1 MNEIY
6 AKFFEFLEI
15 GDNHPTVVMGVL
27 NLSPESFYKGSVYE
41 DAKKIELATKNMIDN
56 GAAILDLGG
65 RSTAPWSE
73 KITIEEEI
81 NRMESAM
88 NIVCKIIPDNLILS
102 IDTQYRRVAQRALE
116 ISTKFK
122 KKIIVNDVSCLK
134 TDPGLGDFVVENDLP
149 IILMILMASKEVPGD
164 LLTIDEIKSE
174 FNKTI
179 ELLGRKGYDRKK
191 IILDP
196 GIGKWVDKKTP
207 EFDMKIIGNLG
218 KLRSLNK
225 PILVALRS
233 LNKPILVAISRK
245 SFIGAILN
253 ITEPEK
259 RLNGTLSA
267 TSIAIYKGA
276 HIIRTHDVNQQLTEI
291 IKIAEEIRKIE

>member
-6 AKFFEFLEI
+6 AKFYDFLEI
-15 GDNHPTVVMGVL
+15 GDNYPTIVMGVL
-27 NLSPESFYKGSVYE
+27 NLSPESFYKGSVY
-41 DAKKIELATKNMIDN
+41 DNAKKIDFATRNMIDN
-56 GAAILDLGG
+56 GAAILDLGA

-88 NIVCKIIPDNLILS
+88 NIICKIIPDNIILS
-102 IDTQYRRVAQRALE
+102 IDTQYRRVAQRAME

-122 KKIIVNDVSCLK
+122 KKIIVNDVSCLN
-134 TDPGLGDFVVENDLP
+134 TDPGLGDFVTENNIP
-149 IILMILMASKEVPGD
+149 IILMASKEVPGD
-164 LLTIDEIKSE
+164 LLSLDDIKRE
-174 FNKTI
+174 FNITI
-179 ELLGRKGYDRKK
+179 ELLESKGYDVKK

-196 GIGKWVDKKTP
+196 GIGRWVDKKTP
-207 EFDMKIIGNLG
+207 EIDLKIIGNLH

-225 PILVALRS
+225 PILVA
-233 LNKPILVAISRK
+233 VSRK

-253 ITEPEK
+253 ISEPEK

-267 TSIAIYKGA
+267 TSIATYKGA

-291 IKIAEEIRKIE
+291 IKIAEEIRKNE

>member
-6 AKFFEFLEI
+6 AKFFDFLEI
-15 GDNHPTVVMGVL
+15 GDNYPTIVMGVL
-27 NLSPESFYKGSVYE
+27 NLSPESFYKGSVY
-41 DAKKIELATKNMIDN
+41 DSAKKIEFATRNMINN
-56 GAAILDLGG
+56 GAAILDLGA

-81 NRMESAM
+81 NRMESAL
-88 NIVCKIIPDNLILS
+88 NLVCKIIPNNIILS

-116 ISTKFK
+116 ISAKFK
-122 KKIIVNDVSCLK
+122 KKIMVNDVSCLK

-149 IILMILMASKEVPGD
+149 IILMASKEIPGD
-164 LLTIDEIKSE
+164 LLTTDEIRHE
-174 FNKTI
+174 FSKTI
-179 ELLGRKGYDRKK
+179 ELLELKGYDGKK
-191 IILDP
+191 IIIDP
-196 GIGKWVDKKTP
+196 GIGRWVDKKTP
-207 EFDMKIIGNLG
+207 EFDLKIIGNLD
-218 KLRSLNK
+218 KLH
-225 PILVALRS
+225 S

-259 RLNGTLSA
+259 RLNGSLSA
-267 TSIAIYKGA
+267 TAIATYKGA

-291 IKIAEEIRKIE
+291 IKIAEEIRKNK

>member
-6 AKFFEFLEI
+6 AKFFDFLEI
-15 GDNHPTVVMGVL
+15 GDNFPTIIIGVL
-27 NLSPESFYKGSVYE
+27 NLSPESFYKGSVYDNAIKLE
-41 DAKKIELATKNMIDN
+41 IATKSMIKN
-56 GAAILDLGG
+56 GATILDLGA

-73 KITIEEEI
+73 KITLEEEI

-88 NIVCKIIPDNLILS
+88 NTVCKIIPDNIILS

-116 ISTKFK
+116 ISAKFK

-134 TDPGLGDFVVENDLP
+134 TDPGLGDFVAENDLP
-149 IILMILMASKEVPGD
+149 IILMASEEVPGD
-164 LLTIDEIKSE
+164 LLTIDEIRSE

-179 ELLGRKGYDRKK
+179 KILERKGYDGKK
-191 IILDP
+191 IIIDP
-196 GIGKWVDKKTP
+196 GIGRWVDKKTP
-207 EFDMKIIGNLG
+207 EFDLKIIGNLD
-218 KLRSLNK
+218 K
-225 PILVALRS
+225 LRS

-245 SFIGAILN
+245 SFIGATLN

-267 TSIAIYKGA
+267 TAIATYKGA

-291 IKIAEEIRKIE
+291 IKIAEEIRKNE

>member
-6 AKFFEFLEI
+6 AKFFDFLEI
-15 GDNHPTVVMGVL
+15 GDNYPTIVMGVL
-27 NLSPESFYKGSVYE
+27 NLSPESFYKGSVYD
-41 DAKKIELATKNMIDN
+41 DAKKLELAIRSMINN
-56 GAAILDLGG
+56 GAAVLDLGA

-88 NIVCKIIPDNLILS
+88 NIVCKMIPKNIILS

-116 ISTKFK
+116 ISAKFK
-122 KKIIVNDVSCLK
+122 KKIIINDVSCLK
-134 TDPGLGDFVVENDLP
+134 TDPDLGDFVAEHDLP
-149 IILMILMASKEVPGD
+149 IILMASKDVPGD
-164 LLTIDEIKSE
+164 LLTIDEIQHEFTKS
-174 FNKTI
+174 I
-179 ELLGRKGYDRKK
+179 ELLEQKSYDGKK
-191 IILDP
+191 LILDP

-207 EFDMKIIGNLG
+207 EYDLKIIGNLS
-218 KLRSLNK
+218 K
-225 PILVALRS
+225 LRS

-245 SFIGAILN
+245 SFIGATLN
-253 ITEPEK
+253 VPDPEK

-267 TSIAIYKGA
+267 TAIAVYKGA

-291 IKIAEEIRKIE
+291 IKMAEEIRKNE

>member
-1 MNEIY
+1 
-6 AKFFEFLEI
+6 
-15 GDNHPTVVMGVL
+15 MGVL
-27 NLSPESFYKGSVYE
+27 NLSPESFYKGSVY
-41 DAKKIELATKNMIDN
+41 DSAKKIEIASKNMIDN
-56 GAAILDLGG
+56 GVAILDLGA

-81 NRMESAM
+81 NRMELAM
-88 NIVCKIIPDNLILS
+88 NIVCKIIPNNLILS

-134 TDPGLGDFVVENDLP
+134 TDPGLGDFVTENDLP
-149 IILMILMASKEVPGD
+149 IILMASKEVPGD
-164 LLTIDEIKSE
+164 LLTIDDIKSE

-196 GIGKWVDKKTP
+196 GIGRWVDKKTP
-207 EFDMKIIGNLG
+207 EFDVKIIGNLD
-218 KLRSLNK
+218 KLRSLD
-225 PILVALRS
+225 
-233 LNKPILVAISRK
+233 KPILVAISRK
-245 SFIGAILN
+245 SFIGTILN

-267 TSIAIYKGA
+267 TAIAIYKGA
-276 HIIRTHDVNQQLTEI
+276 HIIRTHDVNQQLTEV
-291 IKIAEEIRKIE
+291 IKIAEEIRKNE

>member
-6 AKFFEFLEI
+6 AKFFDFLEI
-15 GDNHPTVVMGVL
+15 GDNYPTIVMGVL
-27 NLSPESFYKGSVYE
+27 NLSPESFYKGSVY
-41 DAKKIELATKNMIDN
+41 DNAKKIEFATKNMIDN
-56 GAAILDLGG
+56 GAALLDLGA

-88 NIVCKIIPDNLILS
+88 NVVCKIIPDNIVLS
-102 IDTQYRRVAQRALE
+102 IDTQYRRVAQRAMK
-116 ISTKFK
+116 ISAKFN

-134 TDPGLGDFVVENDLP
+134 TDPGLGDFVTENELP
-149 IILMILMASKEVPGD
+149 IILMASKEVPGD
-164 LLTIDEIKSE
+164 ILSLEDIICE

-179 ELLGRKGYDRKK
+179 ELLERKGYDGKK

-196 GIGKWVDKKTP
+196 GIGRWVDKKTP
-207 EFDMKIIGNLG
+207 EIDLKIIGNLH
-218 KLRSLNK
+218 K
-225 PILVALRS
+225 LRS

-253 ITEPEK
+253 ISEPEK

-267 TSIAIYKGA
+267 TAIAIYKGA

-291 IKIAEEIRKIE
+291 IKIAEEIRKNK

>member
-6 AKFFEFLEI
+6 AKFFDFLEI
-15 GDNHPTVVMGVL
+15 GDNYPTIIIGVL
-27 NLSPESFYKGSVYE
+27 NLSPESFYKGSVY
-41 DAKKIELATKNMIDN
+41 DSAKKIEFATKNMINN
-56 GAAILDLGG
+56 GAVILDLGA

-88 NIVCKIIPDNLILS
+88 NIVCKIIPDNIILS

-116 ISTKFK
+116 ISAKFK

-134 TDPGLGDFVVENDLP
+134 TDPGLGDFVAENDLP
-149 IILMILMASKEVPGD
+149 IILMASEEVPGD
-164 LLTIDEIKSE
+164 LLTIDEIILE
-174 FNKTI
+174 FTKTI
-179 ELLGRKGYDRKK
+179 EILERKGYDEKK
-191 IILDP
+191 IIIDP
-196 GIGKWVDKKTP
+196 GIGRWVDKKTR
-207 EFDMKIIGNLG
+207 EFDLKIIGNLD
-218 KLRSLNK
+218 KLRSLK
-225 PILVALRS
+225 
-233 LNKPILVAISRK
+233 KPILVAISRK
-245 SFIGAILN
+245 SFIGATLN

-267 TSIAIYKGA
+267 TAIAIYKGV

-291 IKIAEEIRKIE
+291 IKIAEEIRKNE

>member
-6 AKFFEFLEI
+6 AKFFDFLEI
-15 GDNHPTVVMGVL
+15 GDNYPTIVMGVL
-27 NLSPESFYKGSVYE
+27 NLSPESFYKGSVY
-41 DAKKIELATKNMIDN
+41 DNAKKIDLATKNMIDN
-56 GAAILDLGG
+56 GAAILDLGA

-88 NIVCKIIPDNLILS
+88 NIICKIIPNNIILS
-102 IDTQYRRVAQRALE
+102 IDTQYRRVAQRAME

-122 KKIIVNDVSCLK
+122 KKIIVNDVSCLN
-134 TDPGLGDFVVENDLP
+134 TDPGLGDFVTENNIP
-149 IILMILMASKEVPGD
+149 IILMASKEVPGD
-164 LLTIDEIKSE
+164 LLSLDDIKRE
-174 FNKTI
+174 FNITI
-179 ELLGRKGYDRKK
+179 ELLESKGYDVKK

-196 GIGKWVDKKTP
+196 GIGRWVDKKTP
-207 EFDMKIIGNLG
+207 EIDLKIIGNLH

-225 PILVALRS
+225 PILVA
-233 LNKPILVAISRK
+233 VSRK
-245 SFIGAILN
+245 SFIGSVLN
-253 ITEPEK
+253 ISEPEK

-267 TSIAIYKGA
+267 TAIATYKGA

-291 IKIAEEIRKIE
+291 IKIAEEIRKNE